1 MLSADSC
8 SAKIHTRVQRETGP
22 ETIQILVQHRRQ
34 SATPP
39 TMSCFSINSI
49 RSSCLRIPTF
59 LVFEARTL
67 GVSPDTSPSP
77 TSHTQ
82 LIIKSIQ

>member
-49 RSSCLRIPTF
+49 RSTCLHILHTF
-59 LVFEARTL
+59 STAAFCFLKHIVMGQVNNLTC
-67 GVSPDTSPSP
+67 
-77 TSHTQ
+77 
-82 LIIKSIQ
+82 

>member
-49 RSSCLRIPTF
+49 RSSCLHILHTF
-59 LVFEARTL
+59 STAAFCFLKHIVMGQVNNLTR
-67 GVSPDTSPSP
+67 
-77 TSHTQ
+77 
-82 LIIKSIQ
+82 

>member
-49 RSSCLRIPTF
+49 RNTF
-59 LVFEARTL
+59 VNQIFSEK
-67 GVSPDTSPSP
+67 
-77 TSHTQ
+77 
-82 LIIKSIQ
+82 IFSISLWR